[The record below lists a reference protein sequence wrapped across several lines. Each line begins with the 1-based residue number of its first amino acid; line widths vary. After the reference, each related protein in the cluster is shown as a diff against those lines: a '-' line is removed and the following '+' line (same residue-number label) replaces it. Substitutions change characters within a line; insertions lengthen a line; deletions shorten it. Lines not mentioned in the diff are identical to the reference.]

1 MSMEIIPAILTSSR
15 REAEQQLIKIRD
27 TRQYERVQID
37 FVDGEFAANKTIRP
51 EEINILPYFHILFDA
66 HLMVT
71 QNNIKE
77 WSRTAEK
84 VGFDR
89 IIAQFES
96 ISEPERFTGLAMDVH
111 SPVEAI
117 EPYLYKLDVVIVMA
131 VEPGFGGAEFINAAV
146 EHVKKLARD
155 RKMNSH
161 HYKICVDGGVEVIH
175 LPFLR
180 EWGADEV
187 AVGAERV
194 LSW

>member
-1 MSMEIIPAILTSSR
+1 MEIIPSILTHDR
-15 REAEQQLIKIRD
+15 RTAEQLLTRVRD
-27 TRQYERVQID
+27 SRQYERVQID
-37 FVDGEFAANKTIRP
+37 FVDGVFAENKTIRP
-51 EEINILPYFHILFDA
+51 EEVYLMPYLSLLFDA

-71 QNNIKE
+71 QNNIKD
-77 WSRTAEK
+77 WSRAAEK

-96 ISEPERFTGLAMDVH
+96 ISEPEKFKGLALDIH

-117 EPYLYKLDVVIVMA
+117 KPYLFNLEAVVVMA
-131 VEPGFGGAEFINAAV
+131 VEPGFGGQEFVNAAV
-146 EHVKKLARD
+146 EHVKILARE
-155 RKMNSH
+155 RKMNNY
-161 HYKICVDGGVEVIH
+161 HYRICIDGGVEMIH